1 MSTLHR
7 DVALVAMVLAVTAGS
22 AAAQAVGPNGE
33 VDGLSAKF
41 ITVDGVKTR
50 YYDYGQ
56 GEPLVLVHG
65 GGLGGSSTANN
76 WSRNLLPLS
85 KRFHVIAVDR
95 LGQGMTG
102 VPADDARLNSQG
114 VVDHLYAFIRALGLT
129 KINLVG
135 HSAGGGT
142 VFNLALQHPELVDKL
157 VLVSRAG
164 HMPSPGPGNQR
175 LDDVLA
181 KCPPGPGFD
190 YSYCRLQALG
200 YHSDTFPLDY
210 MKADDWMGH
219 QPAAVDAQKRLAA
232 IRARAA
238 AAQAQT
244 QAQNTAA
251 REETWAKA
259 RAGALMMPILIYTGM
274 QDMLTWMT
282 PDAHNMIRSELGFVD
297 ILGTKN
303 PRVKLTVVND
313 AGHFPYREHPEQF
326 NNDLTNWIDFWNA
339 NRTIDLKMGR

>member
-1 MSTLHR
+1 MSKLHR
-7 DVALVAMVLAVTAGS
+7 DVAVLA
-22 AAAQAVGPNGE
+22 AAFAIGVLGETTHAVGPNGE

-41 ITVDGVKTR
+41 IDVNGVKTR

-56 GEPLVLVHG
+56 GEVLVLVHG

-76 WSRNLLPLS
+76 WSRNIPGLS
-85 KRFHVIAVDR
+85 KRFRVIAVDR

-102 VPADDARLNSQG
+102 VPDDDAKFNNDG
-114 VVDHLYAFIRALGLT
+114 VVDHLFNFIRALNLT

-142 VFNLALQHPELVDKL
+142 VFSLALQHPELVDKL

-200 YHSDTFPLDY
+200 YHSDTFPRDY
-210 MKADDWMGH
+210 MEADDWMGH
-219 QPAAVDAQKRLAA
+219 QPAAVAAQKRLAA
-232 IRARAA
+232 IRAKNA
-238 AAQAQT
+238 AAQGPNPAPN
-244 QAQNTAA
+244 NTA
-251 REETWAKA
+251 RDETWARA
-259 RAGALMMPILIYTGM
+259 RAGALTMPILIYTGM

-282 PDAHNMIRSELGFVD
+282 PDEHNMIRAELGFFD
-297 ILGTKN
+297 IVGTKN
-303 PRVKLTVVND
+303 PRVKMTVVND

-339 NRTIDLKMGR
+339 NRNIDLKMGR